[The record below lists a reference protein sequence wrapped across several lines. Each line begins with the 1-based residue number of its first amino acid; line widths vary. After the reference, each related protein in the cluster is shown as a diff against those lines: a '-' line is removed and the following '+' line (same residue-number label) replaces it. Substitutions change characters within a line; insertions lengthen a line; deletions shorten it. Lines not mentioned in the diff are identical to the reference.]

1 MFVYLAIYLR
11 GVKAMQRLLIFTFAI
26 VSLSLPAV
34 AQTKSKQSGKSAKGS
49 VQLLEALKKAR
60 KEKGG
65 K

>member
-1 MFVYLAIYLR
+1 VLTKTIDA
-11 GVKAMQRLLIFTFAI
+11 VK
-26 VSLSLPAV
+26 V
-34 AQTKSKQSGKSAKGS
+34 ATNTKGKQSAKGS